1 MLLLLLGV
9 AGCASDPYGPN
20 AAGICPLI
28 RVAEMPMTI
37 QHDVLFVDGT
47 IDNQPVRLLVDSGA
61 ERTLL
66 TEDAVKRLQLPRDT
80 KHATRTIGI
89 GGPSTSFDALL
100 PHGLVLGGTDLPVDR
115 VTVGP
120 FSIAQAGGGAGAD
133 GLLGADI
140 LLAFDV
146 DLNLPAH
153 RLTMYRARRE
163 CPTAEPPWSAQYLA
177 ISGITT
183 HRDRL
188 MLPFVLDG
196 VNGVAILDTGAQLS
210 SISGAMAAKLGVS
223 DNGPSEDAMITA
235 HGAAPQEVQRAAAP
249 LQRVAGRSSGGEWA
263 ADAGGADELRY
274 GRCADR
280 WGFPAR
286 AARMA
291 IVLDPSRAGHATSGR
306 VGGRDD
312 PDATV
317 GRLGSTRSTL
327 GDWLSALVTAV
338 VQ

>member
-1 MLLLLLGV
+1 MTRALVVLLLLLGV
-9 AGCASDPYGPN
+9 AGCATDPYGPN

-28 RVAEMPMTI
+28 RVAEMPLTI
-37 QHDVLFVDGT
+37 QRDVMFVDGT

-66 TEDAVKRLQLPRDT
+66 AEDAVKRLQLPRDT

-100 PHGLVLGGTDLPVDR
+100 PHGVVLGGTELPVDR
-115 VTVGP
+115 VTVGQ
-120 FSIAQAGGGAGAD
+120 FSIAHAGGDAGAD

-163 CPTAEPPWSAQYLA
+163 CPNAEPPWSAQYLA

-210 SISGAMAAKLGVS
+210 SISGTMAAKLGVS

-235 HGAAPQEVQRAAAP
+235 HGAAPQEV
-249 LQRVAGRSSGGEWA
+249 RVRLHRFN
-263 ADAGGADELRY
+263 ELRVGPAVVNEPLMPVVPMSFDMGDALIGGDFLR
-274 GRCADR
+274 GR
-280 WGFPAR
+280 
-286 AARMA
+286 
-291 IVLDPSRAGHATSGR
+291 R
-306 VGGRDD
+306 V
-312 PDATV
+312 
-317 GRLGSTRSTL
+317 
-327 GDWLSALVTAV
+327 WLSFSTHRVLVTPLPGAPAV
-338 VQ
+338 AMTQTEP

>member
-1 MLLLLLGV
+1 MTRALVVFLLMLGV

-28 RVAEMPMTI
+28 QIADMPLTI
-37 QHDVLFVDGT
+37 QRDVIFVDGT

-66 TEDAVKRLQLPRDT
+66 TEDAVRRLQLPRDHQ
-80 KHATRTIGI
+80 HATRTIGI
-89 GGPSTSFDALL
+89 GGPSTGFEALL

-120 FSIAQAGGGAGAD
+120 FNIANTRAD

-163 CPTAEPPWSAQYLA
+163 CPNAEPPWRAQYLA

-183 HRDRL
+183 QRDRL
-188 MLPFVLDG
+188 LLPFVLDG

-210 SISGAMAAKLGVS
+210 SISGTMAAKLGVS
-223 DNGPSEDAMITA
+223 DNGQSEDAIVTA
-235 HGAAPQEVQRAAAP
+235 HGAAPQEIRVRLHRFNELRVGPAVVNGP
-249 LQRVAGRSSGGEWA
+249 LLPVVPMSREMG
-263 ADAGGADELRY
+263 DALIGADFLH
-274 GRCADR
+274 GR
-280 WGFPAR
+280 
-286 AARMA
+286 
-291 IVLDPSRAGHATSGR
+291 R
-306 VGGRDD
+306 V
-312 PDATV
+312 
-317 GRLGSTRSTL
+317 
-327 GDWLSALVTAV
+327 WLSFSTHRVLVTPLPGTSTVAMTRT
-338 VQ
+338 QR